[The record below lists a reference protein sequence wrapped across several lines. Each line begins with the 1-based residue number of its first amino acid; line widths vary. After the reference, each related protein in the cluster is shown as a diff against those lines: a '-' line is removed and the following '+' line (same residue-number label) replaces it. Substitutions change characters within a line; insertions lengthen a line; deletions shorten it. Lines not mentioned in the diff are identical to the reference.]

1 MSWLSRVTF
10 PAGGRDADSSVAAGM
25 AGQVTQ
31 RLLTLGTTVFA
42 SYATVHHRATRAV
55 MQCV

>member
-10 PAGGRDADSSVAAGM
+10 PADGHDADSSVAASM

-31 RLLTLGTTVFA
+31 RLLALSTTVFA
-42 SYATVHHRATRAV
+42 SYALTIIARPEL
-55 MQCV
+55 